1 MGSFLI
7 LLGTLGILASFV
19 MLIVRLVAKKGLT
32 FKQIA
37 VLAIIA
43 IILDI
48 AGGALSPPIQEGYK
62 QGQTQKPVT
71 KVSKTEQKPPV
82 EKNNNNSPS
91 QQTSNNS
98 SKENNISSTAP
109 VKAETN
115 NSINIE
121 KITID
126 KSNAEI
132 NKSNAE
138 NESQKDPAVETLEQA
153 AKDYLGSRLKYVVV
167 NSLLDD
173 QKKKNVEIHF
183 RGSDNLTTKYIRLGM
198 LKDSAEVFQKIF
210 TSNIPIEE
218 AVTFVYFPL
227 KDKYGNTSEEVVMKV
242 YLKGETAKKINW
254 DGVDKLHFDQVADD
268 IWIIPALR
276 EE

>member
-7 LLGTLGILASFV
+7 LLGTLGIIASFV

-48 AGGALSPPIQEGYK
+48 AGGALSPPVQEGYK

-71 KVSKTEQKPPV
+71 QVSQQKPPV
-82 EKNNNNSPS
+82 ETNNNNSP
-91 QQTSNNS
+91 TSNNS
-98 SKENNISSTAP
+98 SKENNNSSTAP

-126 KSNAEI
+126 KSNAGI
-132 NKSNAE
+132 NKSNVE

-198 LKDSAEVFQKIF
+198 LRDSAEVFQKIF

-218 AVTFVYFPL
+218 AVTCVYFPL

-254 DGVDKLHFDQVADD
+254 DGVDKLNFDQVADD

-276 EE
+276 EN